1 MSPIQENVVDAFT
14 WTEFLCDTES
24 LHNFWQYHY
33 DNSKLGET
41 IHNNDVED
49 AFVEKT
55 QLLNWLACLKR
66 QIHFSTGHIV
76 RLSLDVMYQSKSAAE
91 LKDLINVPNTLRAM
105 IIAQESRRYIYPL
118 NVSQR
123 EVQWQDRTS
132 KACLAASE
140 HMLDLIATRSGH
152 TPHASLPSQWA
163 APQPDPYDERR
174 RKWHRTDDCGS
185 WMHDDGT
192 TWDEMEHNGMRPYDE
207 EGDTEEEEDDLQYV
221 HAFVIARLNAL
232 KIQDQEYL
240 RSLPSTQSEGA
251 KRSKARQAYNRRMQD
266 TIDKLTAPG
275 ASVSS
280 LRKAEILRRPK
291 GPGYLGVL
299 RGAGKCDNQ
308 QL

>member
-207 EGDTEEEEDDLQYV
+207 EGDTEEEEVDDLQYV

-240 RSLPSTQSEGA
+240 RSLPRTRSEGER
-251 KRSKARQAYNRRMQD
+251 RSK
-266 TIDKLTAPG
+266 I
-275 ASVSS
+275 SS
-280 LRKAEILRRPK
+280 LRQAEILGRCE
-291 GPGYLGVL
+291 GPAHLGSL
-299 RGAGKCDNQ
+299 RGAVECDNQ